1 MITLGIDLSS
11 AKKNTVACAIEW
23 EKTRAVVRPP
33 ERQCDD
39 DKLDELIADATV
51 VGIDAPFGWPTA
63 FVEAVASWKSTVW
76 SPAERKCLQFR
87 ETDLE
92 VQRELGIWPLSVS
105 SDRIALPAMRAMALL
120 ERHKVRNRA
129 GDGKFFEVYP
139 AASLKVW
146 GLDCRGYKND
156 DEKCVAL
163 RRGILRGLRRRLQ
176 WLEFSGDYAQTSDE
190 LDALIASLT
199 VRVASQG
206 LTMKPTRGQLAA
218 ARNEGWI
225 HLPTTTPT
233 L

>member
-11 AKKNTVACAIEW
+11 AKKNTVACVIEW

-33 ERQCDD
+33 ERKCDD
-39 DKLDELIADATV
+39 EKLKELIANSTV

-63 FVEAVASWKSTVW
+63 FVEAVAGWKGTVW
-76 SPAERKCLQFR
+76 SPTERKRLQFR
-87 ETDLE
+87 ETDLH
-92 VQRELGIWPLSVS
+92 VQRELRIWPLSVS

-120 ERHKVRNRA
+120 ERHNVQDRA

-139 AASLKVW
+139 AASLKKW
-146 GLDCRGYKND
+146 GLDSRGYKNK

-163 RRGILRGLRRRLQ
+163 RRGILGALQ
-176 WLEFSGDYAQTSDE
+176 HQLPWLECSEDYAQTSDD

-199 VRVASQG
+199 VRAASQG
-206 LTMKPTRGQLAA
+206 LAVKPLPNQLAA
-218 ARNEGWI
+218 ASSEGWI
-225 HLPTTTPT
+225 HVPTAMPT

>member
-23 EKTRAVVRPP
+23 EKTRAVVRPA

-39 DKLDELIADATV
+39 DKLEELIAKSTV

-63 FVEAVASWKSTVW
+63 FVEAVAGWKGTVW
-76 SPAERKCLQFR
+76 SPEERKRLQFR
-87 ETDLE
+87 ETDLH

-120 ERHKVRNRA
+120 ERHKVKDRA

-139 AASLKVW
+139 AASLKMW

-156 DEKCVAL
+156 NEKCVAL
-163 RRGILRGLRRRLQ
+163 RRGILGSLRRALP
-176 WLEFSGDYAQTSDE
+176 WLEFSGDYTQTSDE

-199 VRVASQG
+199 GRTASQG
-206 LTMKPTRGQLAA
+206 LTTKPARGQLEAA
-218 ARNEGWI
+218 KNEGWI
-225 HLPTTTPT
+225 HLPTTMPT